1 MYVCMH
7 VQISKCVIDATAN
20 TIFHETDTNRRQ
32 QAYGPHTNTL
42 GREIKSPI
50 QMMDFE
56 LMTYTYL
63 IMMCREKV
71 I

>member
-1 MYVCMH
+1 M
-7 VQISKCVIDATAN
+7 KP
-20 TIFHETDTNRRQ
+20 TNIEDK
-32 QAYGPHTNTL
+32 QASGPHTNIL

-50 QMMDFE
+50 QMTDFE